1 MDSQAFRSGFF
12 AAHPVLSKS
21 TFRRT
26 PLSADKAAALLD
38 LATVASFTVAPHNNK
53 NKGDPNDFKSVTAM
67 LQFFLRY
74 EYPPQRTMSEPARN
88 ASVLLAEALKP
99 GASLDQITLA
109 LEAILAVTAKGL
121 GGDASAY
128 AQYQALLLE
137 LHVGSDP
144 HTEPTR
150 RWMASQ
156 VYLVEDRFAPEPAGF
171 SAVPVEEFRKK
182 VDAEIEARSRVR
194 HPMSVHLFQ
203 GTPPVEDVRF
213 FLEHHWVRSYN
224 FYSLLAELAFR
235 FENIEDAS
243 VFYRNLYGEA
253 GAETPERSHPAL
265 LSHLMTYFDIPLRI
279 DFPALHPLEKAYLNN
294 RIRCVRHTD
303 VAWGLA
309 LLYAVESVSCV
320 NHRRIYELLQRLG
333 VPEQP
338 SEFHRLHGTQDEIDT
353 EEMWALIAKFAP
365 SEDFQRKFMQ
375 SLARHF
381 EINRAYFDLLWE
393 QMQANSLAMA

>member
-1 MDSQAFRSGFF
+1 MTLPPWQALRS
-12 AAHPVLSKS
+12 P
-21 TFRRT
+21 RT
-26 PLSADKAAALLD
+26 TTKTRVIQMTSNPLQQCCSSSSDMNIR
-38 LATVASFTVAPHNNK
+38 S
-53 NKGDPNDFKSVTAM
+53 
-67 LQFFLRY
+67 
-74 EYPPQRTMSEPARN
+74 QRTMSEPARN
-88 ASVLLAEALKP
+88 ASALLAEALKP

>member
-1 MDSQAFRSGFF
+1 MT
-12 AAHPVLSKS
+12 SKS
-21 TFRRT
+21 SQQCCSSSSDIAART
-26 PLSADKAAALLD
+26 ARTLSD
-38 LATVASFTVAPHNNK
+38 
-53 NKGDPNDFKSVTAM
+53 
-67 LQFFLRY
+67 
-74 EYPPQRTMSEPARN
+74 PARN
-88 ASVLLAEALKP
+88 ASALLAEALKP
-99 GASLDQITLA
+99 EASLDQVTLA

-121 GGDASAY
+121 DGDAAAY
-128 AQYQALLLE
+128 AQYQTLLLE
-137 LHVGSDP
+137 LHVAGDP
-144 HTEPTR
+144 RTEPTR

-156 VYLVEDRFAPEPAGF
+156 VYRVEDRFAPEPAGF
-171 SAVPVEEFRKK
+171 AAVPVEEFRKK

-213 FLEHHWVRSYN
+213 FLEHHWTRSYN

-235 FENIEDAS
+235 FEDIEDAS

-253 GAETPERSHPAL
+253 GAENPERSHPAL

-393 QMQANSLAMA
+393 QMQAHSLSMA

>member
-1 MDSQAFRSGFF
+1 MEMFMNKVSAYRDAVNPETFF
-12 AAHPVLSKS
+12 EQTAAPAADVSVLV
-21 TFRRT
+21 
-26 PLSADKAAALLD
+26 AAALKPD
-38 LATVASFTVAPHNNK
+38 AAYVQ
-53 NKGDPNDFKSVTAM
+53 VT
-67 LQFFLRY
+67 F
-74 EYPPQRTMSEPARN
+74 
-88 ASVLLAEALKP
+88 
-99 GASLDQITLA
+99 A
-109 LEAILAVTAKGL
+109 LEALLALTAKGL
-121 GGDASAY
+121 AGDASAY
-128 AQYQALLLE
+128 AQYQSLLLE
-137 LHVGSDP
+137 LHNAGEP
-144 HTEPTR
+144 RTEPTR

-156 VYLVEDRFAPEPAGF
+156 VYLIEDQFAPKLADF
-171 SAVPVEEFRKK
+171 SALPVDEFRKK
-182 VDAEIEARSRVR
+182 VDDEIAARSRVN

-203 GTPPVEDVRF
+203 GTPPIEDVRF
-213 FLEHHWVRSYN
+213 FLEHHWTRSYN

-235 FENIEDAS
+235 FEAIEDAS

-279 DFPALHPLEKAYLNN
+279 DFPALQPLEKAYLNN

-320 NHRRIYELLQRLG
+320 NHRRIYELLQRLD

-365 SEDFQRKFMQ
+365 NEAFQRTFLQ
-375 SLARHF
+375 ALARHF
-381 EINRAYFDLLWE
+381 EINKAYFDMLWQE
-393 QMQANSLAMA
+393 MQKQSTHTA

>member
-1 MDSQAFRSGFF
+1 MDKFSAHRNTVVSASAF
-12 AAHPVLSKS
+12 SKLH
-21 TFRRT
+21 T
-26 PLSADKAAALLD
+26 A
-38 LATVASFTVAPHNNK
+38 VANV
-53 NKGDPNDFKSVTAM
+53 
-67 LQFFLRY
+67 
-74 EYPPQRTMSEPARN
+74 PA
-88 ASVLLAEALKP
+88 LLAEALKP
-99 GASLDQITLA
+99 GASYSQIAQA
-109 LEAILAVTAKGL
+109 LEALLDLTDKGL
-121 GGDASAY
+121 AGDATAY

-137 LHVGSDP
+137 LHLPADP
-144 HTEPTR
+144 RTEPTR

-156 VYLVEDRFAPEPAGF
+156 VYLIEDQFAPHLPDF
-171 SAVPVEEFRKK
+171 KVLPVEAFRKRI
-182 VDAEIEARSRVR
+182 DDEIEARSRVN

-203 GTPPVEDVRF
+203 GTPPLEDVRF
-213 FLEHHWVRSYN
+213 FLEHHWTRSYN

-235 FENIEDAS
+235 FEAIEDAS

-265 LSHLMTYFDIPLRI
+265 LSHLMTHFDIPLRI

-320 NHRRIYELLQRLG
+320 NHRRIYDLLQRLG

-365 SEDFQRKFMQ
+365 SPAFQHTFMQ
-375 SLARHF
+375 ALARHF
-381 EINRAYFDLLWE
+381 EINKAYFDMLWQE
-393 QMQANSLAMA
+393 MQAQSSHKA

>member
-1 MDSQAFRSGFF
+1 
-12 AAHPVLSKS
+12 
-21 TFRRT
+21 
-26 PLSADKAAALLD
+26 
-38 LATVASFTVAPHNNK
+38 
-53 NKGDPNDFKSVTAM
+53 
-67 LQFFLRY
+67 
-74 EYPPQRTMSEPARN
+74 MSEPARN
-88 ASVLLAEALKP
+88 ASALLAEALKP

-224 FYSLLAELAFR
+224 FYSLLA
-235 FENIEDAS
+235 
-243 VFYRNLYGEA
+243 GW
-253 GAETPERSHPAL
+253 P
-265 LSHLMTYFDIPLRI
+265 
-279 DFPALHPLEKAYLNN
+279 
-294 RIRCVRHTD
+294 
-303 VAWGLA
+303 
-309 LLYAVESVSCV
+309 SVSKTSRTPRCSTATSTARPG
-320 NHRRIYELLQRLG
+320 RRRR
-333 VPEQP
+333 
-338 SEFHRLHGTQDEIDT
+338 S
-353 EEMWALIAKFAP
+353 
-365 SEDFQRKFMQ
+365 
-375 SLARHF
+375 ARTP
-381 EINRAYFDLLWE
+381 RCCPT
-393 QMQANSLAMA
+393 

>member
-1 MDSQAFRSGFF
+1 
-12 AAHPVLSKS
+12 
-21 TFRRT
+21 
-26 PLSADKAAALLD
+26 
-38 LATVASFTVAPHNNK
+38 
-53 NKGDPNDFKSVTAM
+53 
-67 LQFFLRY
+67 
-74 EYPPQRTMSEPARN
+74 
-88 ASVLLAEALKP
+88 
-99 GASLDQITLA
+99 
-109 LEAILAVTAKGL
+109 
-121 GGDASAY
+121 
-128 AQYQALLLE
+128 
-137 LHVGSDP
+137 
-144 HTEPTR
+144 
-150 RWMASQ
+150 MASQ

-393 QMQANSLAMA
+393 QMQANSWPWPDAYPEQEQGVQDEYPQFFPAAVAEPAHR